1 MAQVVTAPPRID
13 DRAPDFTLKDS
24 ELKPV
29 RLGDYRGKTVILAFF
44 PAAFSGVC
52 TRELC
57 SFRDHV
63 ADLNRL
69 NVQVLGISVDLP
81 YSLRQF
87 KQSQKLSFPLL
98 SDFDRQVISAYGI
111 VDRNFNGYTS
121 GVAQRAVFIIN
132 GEGTI
137 SWAWISEHQG
147 QQPDYAEVLD
157 HIGVDETLPADHPA
171 NF

>member
-1 MAQVVTAPPRID
+1 MAQTAIAPPQAG
-13 DRAPDFTLKDS
+13 DRAPDFTLKDT
-24 ELKPV
+24 EMKPV
-29 RLGDYRGKTVILAFF
+29 HLSDFHGKTVIVAFF

-57 SFRDHV
+57 TFRDHV

-87 KQSQKLSFPLL
+87 KQSQKLAFPLL
-98 SDFDRQVISAYGI
+98 SDFDREAINAYGI

-121 GVAQRAVFIIN
+121 GVAQRSVFVVN
-132 GEGTI
+132 GEGRI
-137 SWAWISEHQG
+137 SWAWVSAHQG
-147 QQPDYAEVLD
+147 QQPDYGEVLE
-157 HIGVDETLPADHPA
+157 HLGLQETLPADHPA
-171 NF
+171 NM